1 MGFRLL
7 GALSCT
13 KFDICV
19 WVRDCWRHQVLDL
32 WLGLRL
38 LAAPS
43 VSSMA
48 LTQPSPGLV
57 ACLGCCSRLFTESF
71 PTTGRHGSDGRQ
83 QVTPCK
89 RPTLSR
95 NPAMDTSCPTEP
107 VRPREDTLILPKL
120 QNQAKVFYFGSI
132 ELAIP
137 TFLLISTIRNG
148 CRIFNTKN

>member
-1 MGFRLL
+1 MRLL

-107 VRPREDTLILPKL
+107 VRPREDTLILPRL
-120 QNQAKVFYFGSI
+120 ILPRAPTQTIERYNKV
-132 ELAIP
+132 LLWVH
-137 TFLLISTIRNG
+137 FLGVLLT
-148 CRIFNTKN
+148 TT